1 MTAYTCTWAPDGC
14 DPIQFTVDA
23 PNGRDALAIMQQR
36 HGGTRDQW
44 SVEAPPPLG
53 DAITYATMRRELA
66 RDPKEREFWHR
77 LIGSLRKAATL

>member
-1 MTAYTCTWAPDGC
+1 MTAYTCRFTPDGC
-14 DPIQFTVDA
+14 DPIQFTIEA
-23 PNGRDALAIMQQR
+23 TTGRDALAIMQRR

-44 SVEAPPPLG
+44 SVEAALL
-53 DAITYATMRRELA
+53 AEALTYVAMRRALA

>member
-1 MTAYTCTWAPDGC
+1 MTAYTCTFTPDWRDPAQFAIEAP
-14 DPIQFTVDA
+14 T
-23 PNGRDALAIMQQR
+23 GRDALAIMQQH

-44 SVEAPPPLG
+44 RIEAEPLG
-53 DAITYATMRRELA
+53 QAITYATMRRALS